1 METFAPEFSQIWLP
15 ETAPL
20 RSDGGQAAADDANR
34 DNAALKA
41 LADLVSAARSIVY
54 SSYASGGDA
63 SSRTPRSG
71 SKLRSSESPLP
82 ATFLPAGFFL
92 PGRS

>member
-41 LADLVSAARSIVY
+41 LADLVSAARSIV
-54 SSYASGGDA
+54 
-63 SSRTPRSG
+63 
-71 SKLRSSESPLP
+71 
-82 ATFLPAGFFL
+82 
-92 PGRS
+92 